1 MPCKKLL
8 LSMLL
13 LGAAA
18 GCASS
23 SDHTDEM
30 KEVLPNIEET
40 HLISAPDL
48 TVSSSSKSKESVEP
62 ALAGIIPAQL
72 SIPAI
77 NVDAKVEHVGQLPDG
92 QMDVPK
98 DERNVGWYQPGAK
111 PGERGNAVLAG
122 HVDNKTGPSV
132 FFHLGDLEAGDL
144 VTVTNEHGLAY
155 DFEVNAVESYP
166 RNNAPLEK
174 VFGTSSKSSLNLIT
188 CTGTF
193 DRDAGTHEERMV
205 VYTTLVSE

>member
-1 MPCKKLL
+1 MPFKKLL

-18 GCASS
+18 GCSS
-23 SDHTDEM
+23 SNQSDEM
-30 KEVLPNIEET
+30 KEVLPNNEET

-48 TVSSSSKSKESVEP
+48 TASSSSKSNESVEP
-62 ALAGIIPAQL
+62 ALVGIIPAQL

-132 FFHLGDLEAGDL
+132 FFHLEDLEAGDL
-144 VTVTNEHGLAY
+144 VTVTDEHGLAY
-155 DFEVNAVESYP
+155 DFEVHAVESYP

-174 VFGTSSKSSLNLIT
+174 VFGTNSKSGLNLIT

-193 DRDAGTHEERMV
+193 DRDAGTHEERLV
-205 VYTTLVSE
+205 VYTTLLSK

>member
-1 MPCKKLL
+1 MLCKKLL

-18 GCASS
+18 GC
-23 SDHTDEM
+23 
-30 KEVLPNIEET
+30 
-40 HLISAPDL
+40 
-48 TVSSSSKSKESVEP
+48 SSSSNQSDEMREVLSNKETELITAPEIRAASRSESEESDEP
-62 ALAGIIPAQL
+62 MMEGITPTQL

-77 NVDAKVEHVGQLPDG
+77 NVDANVEHVGQLPNG

-98 DERNVGWYQPGAK
+98 DDRNVGWYQPGAK
-111 PGERGNAVLAG
+111 PGEIGNAVLAG

-132 FFHLGDLEAGDL
+132 FFHLKDLETGDI
-144 VTVTNEHGLAY
+144 VTVTDENGKAY
-155 DFEVNAVESYP
+155 DFKVYAVESYP

-174 VFGTSSKSSLNLIT
+174 VFGTSSKPSLNLIT

-193 DRDAGTHEERMV
+193 NRDAGTHEERMV
-205 VYTTLVSE
+205 VYTTLTSK

>member
-13 LGAAA
+13 IGAVA
-18 GCASS
+18 GCSS
-23 SDHTDEM
+23 SDQSHEM
-30 KEVLPNIEET
+30 NEVSPNIEET
-40 HLISAPDL
+40 QLISVPDL
-48 TVSSSSKSKESVEP
+48 TASSSSKNNESVEP
-62 ALAGIIPAQL
+62 ALVGIIPAQL
-72 SIPAI
+72 TIPAI
-77 NVDAKVEHVGQLPDG
+77 NLDAKVEHVGQLPDG

-98 DERNVGWYQPGAK
+98 DDRNVGWYQPGAK
-111 PGERGNAVLAG
+111 PGEKGNAVFAG

-144 VTVTNEHGLAY
+144 ITVTDENDKAY
-155 DFEVNAVESYP
+155 DFEVQAVASYP

-193 DRDAGTHEERMV
+193 DREAGTHEERMV

>member
-77 NVDAKVEHVGQLPDG
+77 KVDAKVEHVGQLPDG